1 MFLLF
6 LACEPAPEPAPCTVS
21 GDPALE
27 VAPVD
32 VEFGAFHEGD
42 PLYYGI
48 PPQGGPLFSPFH
60 ARVSGIPSLDLGAVV
75 HLEGWEGDTLLA
87 STDYTQ
93 RLVCANVGES
103 QGQWLG
109 PDLHLRFGD
118 WSKEDLL
125 GRMLRVEVEI
135 ANLEGVEAG
144 GSLEG
149 VLVEMEGQ

>member
-6 LACEPAPEPAPCTVS
+6 LACGPPPEPAPCTVS
-21 GDPALE
+21 GDPALK

-32 VEFGAFHEGD
+32 VEFGAFQEGD

-60 ARVSGIPSLDLGAVV
+60 ARVSGIPSLDLGAVI
-75 HLEGWEGDTLLA
+75 HLVGWENDQILA

-93 RLVCANVGES
+93 RLVCANVGEN

-118 WSKEDLL
+118 WSREDLA
-125 GRMLRVEVEI
+125 GRTLRLELEV
-135 ANLEGVEAG
+135 ANLDGVAAQ
-144 GSLEG
+144 GSLVG
-149 VLVEMEGQ
+149 VLVEMEE